1 LPNSALDHGMIN
13 LKANTWLIL
22 CGRCGKLKPQY
33 LYNDIKRRRTCSE
46 CAEKSVEVTDDL
58 VKHVQTIFSKT
69 KIKK

>member
-1 LPNSALDHGMIN
+1 MIN
-13 LKANTWLIL
+13 PKADTWLII
-22 CGRCGKLKPQY
+22 CRRCGKLKPQY
-33 LYNDIKRRRTCSE
+33 LYNDIKRRRICSE